1 MDAVQLDGLNPSPAE
16 NGSVSQSEPH
26 KRLSQVD
33 TVVLPFLGGFGR
45 YQRRLV
51 ALTWIPAFL
60 ISFSQFS
67 DHFLL
72 GQPERKCVR
81 PDQNRTSSVREIF
94 DLITTGNEGSN
105 VTACMCSEWRFEL
118 QSGLQQNVV
127 TKTGADNCLNAH
139 PNGQRDNAEAR
150 QLMSA
155 RFLLKSEKTVCQIAK
170 TV

>member
-1 MDAVQLDGLNPSPAE
+1 MDAVQLDGLNPPAE
-16 NGSVSQSEPH
+16 NGNVSQSEPH

-81 PDQNRTSSVREIF
+81 PDQNRTSSAIF
-94 DLITTGNEGSN
+94 DLMATGNDAAAAAAESSN
-105 VTACMCSEWRFEL
+105 ATACMCSEWRFEL

-127 TKTGADNCLNAH
+127 TK
-139 PNGQRDNAEAR
+139 
-150 QLMSA
+150 
-155 RFLLKSEKTVCQIAK
+155 
-170 TV
+170 

>member
-1 MDAVQLDGLNPSPAE
+1 MDAVRLDGLNPPAE
-16 NGSVSQSEPH
+16 NGNVSQSEPH

-72 GQPERKCVR
+72 GQPDRKCVR
-81 PDQNRTSSVREIF
+81 PDQGS
-94 DLITTGNEGSN
+94 TGNGTDRDLFVEAIANGTDSSF
-105 VTACMCSEWRFEL
+105 VTACLCSEWRFDL

-127 TKTGADNCLNAH
+127 TKVRCSQSRMPL
-139 PNGQRDNAEAR
+139 
-150 QLMSA
+150 
-155 RFLLKSEKTVCQIAK
+155 EKDSLRRLEI
-170 TV
+170 

>member
-1 MDAVQLDGLNPSPAE
+1 MDAVQLDGLNPPPAE

-26 KRLSQVD
+26 KRLWQVD
-33 TVVLPFLGGFGR
+33 TVVLPYLGGFGR

-72 GQPERKCVR
+72 GQPDRKCIR
-81 PDQNRTSSVREIF
+81 LDQNRTSSAREIF
-94 DLITTGNEGSN
+94 DLIATGNDAAAEGSN
-105 VTACMCSEWRFEL
+105 ATACMCSEWRFEL

-127 TKTGADNCLNAH
+127 TKVRCSDGCPWKRFPPADGKLPFKEIVH
-139 PNGQRDNAEAR
+139 
-150 QLMSA
+150 
-155 RFLLKSEKTVCQIAK
+155 LKI
-170 TV
+170 

>member
-81 PDQNRTSSVREIF
+81 PDQNSTSSVREIF
-94 DLITTGNEGSN
+94 DLIATGNDAAADAEGIN
-105 VTACMCSEWRFEL
+105 VTACMCLEWRFEL

-127 TKTGADNCLNAH
+127 TK
-139 PNGQRDNAEAR
+139 
-150 QLMSA
+150 
-155 RFLLKSEKTVCQIAK
+155 
-170 TV
+170 

>member
-1 MDAVQLDGLNPSPAE
+1 MDAVQLDGLDPPAE
-16 NGSVSQSEPH
+16 NGNVSQSEPH

-60 ISFSQFS
+60 ISFIQFS

-72 GQPERKCVR
+72 GQPDRKCVR
-81 PDQNRTSSVREIF
+81 PDQNRTSSGRDIF
-94 DLITTGNEGSN
+94 DLIATGNAAESSN
-105 VTACMCSEWRFEL
+105 VTACVCSEWWFEL

-127 TKTGADNCLNAH
+127 TKWTL
-139 PNGQRDNAEAR
+139 
-150 QLMSA
+150 
-155 RFLLKSEKTVCQIAK
+155 
-170 TV
+170 